1 MINKNFNFVLS
12 GSFMKR
18 ISIYLILLLL
28 GAGNFAQAL
37 DLNNEAQQARISI
50 SGVVVDAS
58 DVPVIGAN
66 IREKGTSNGTITDAD
81 GKFSLQ
87 VFEKAVLVISYIGYN
102 TVEVTVVNQQP
113 ITVTLMEDTQ
123 MIDEVVVIG
132 YGTVRK
138 KDLTG
143 SVGTIRPKDIGTVAV
158 ANVENMIQGRV
169 AGVDVTNN
177 NGLPGSGTSI
187 KIRGVGTINNSDP
200 LYIVDGMPGSINSVS
215 QYDIESIDILKDASA
230 TAIYGARA
238 ANGVVLITTK
248 RGQRGAPK
256 VTVNAYTGISQ
267 VYKKLELL
275 NASQYI
281 DLVTEIAPT
290 FFTSA
295 IRFRPVSE
303 GGMGYTEQWAR
314 TDRTNIQDELYRNAL
329 QQEYNLNIQGGAENS
344 VYSIS
349 GTFTDMDAVSLNY
362 NYSRFILTAN
372 MEFTIRKFIKIG
384 QNLSATR
391 TNRSGRAIDYNGA
404 IRWAPYMPL
413 VDKENSWGYSK
424 LTSAIDGGN
433 DTFNQLPILE
443 LGDEWNKQTRIREQV
458 YIEASIL
465 DMFKWRTQLQY
476 TNNSNNSLNWRPYIE
491 NGNLFNQ
498 ATIEEGYG
506 YEESAMVENYLNFN
520 KTFGIH
526 SVNAMIGNTYSS
538 STLNNGRSVN
548 VAGSGSSSNPWENYE
563 VLLVTRTPTPVISGN
578 SSWHSAYLSYYGRL
592 NYSLM
597 DKYLLTATYRQDASV
612 NFSPKN
618 RWGRFPSFAFAWKA
632 DEEGFMK
639 QFDKISQAKVRLSW
653 GKSGN
658 DRINSYAYLAN
669 LFQGGAMNIVTAI
682 GEGQTQ
688 FLGTTVNTL
697 PAADIRWETTTSYN
711 AALDL
716 GFLNNAFTTSI
727 DVYSRLTDGIL
738 IRVPL
743 PTSTGI
749 EPDRSA
755 YSNAAE
761 VRNTGFEFQA
771 GYNTQ
776 LGDLRLSLTGVL
788 SYVKNEVVS
797 LGKGEPIMNST
808 MSRTEKGRSIGEF
821 YGWKIDKVLSTT
833 AEANAYN
840 QKYGTNVVAG
850 DIAFRDIA
858 GPEDADGNP
867 TGPDGKI
874 DDNDRTFL
882 GKSIPPWNYGMNI
895 SANYKKF
902 DFQLTGAGIAGSK
915 IYDYTRIFE
924 LDAMKRVFN
933 QTTAVLDRWQK
944 EGDVTD
950 VPRAVS
956 ADPSNNL
963 RDSERYVKPGN
974 YFRLKTV
981 TLGYTVP
988 FSSNMFVDNLRIY
1001 ATCQNLLTFT
1011 KYDGYD
1017 PEVTASS
1024 NTGRGV
1030 LRSENM
1036 TPIPRTFILGLQL
1049 AF

>member
-1 MINKNFNFVLS
+1 MINKNLIR

-18 ISIYLILLLL
+18 ITIYLILLLL
-28 GAGNFAQAL
+28 SAGNFAQAL
-37 DLNNEAQQARISI
+37 DVGSEAQARISV
-50 SGVVVDAS
+50 SGVVVDVS
-58 DVPVIGAN
+58 GVPVTGAN

-102 TVEVTVVNQQP
+102 TVEVTVENQQP
-113 ITVTLMEDTQ
+113 LTITLAEDTQ

-143 SVGTIRPKDIGTVAV
+143 AVGTLRPKDIGNIAV
-158 ANVENMIQGRV
+158 ANVENMIQGRI
-169 AGVDVTNN
+169 AGVDITNN
-177 NGLPGSGTSI
+177 NGLPGAGTSI

-215 QYDIESIDILKDASA
+215 QYDIESIEILKDASA

-256 VTVNAYTGISQ
+256 VTMNAYMGVSQ
-267 VYKKLELL
+267 VYKKLDLL

-281 DLVTEIAPT
+281 DLITEITPT
-290 FFTSA
+290 FFVSA
-295 IRFRPVSE
+295 TRFKPVSD
-303 GGMGYTEQWAR
+303 GGLGFSEQWAR
-314 TDRTNIQDELYRNAL
+314 TDHADIQDEIYRNAL
-329 QQEYNLNIQGGAENS
+329 QQEYNLNISGGSDNS
-344 VYSIS
+344 VYSVS
-349 GTFTDMDAVSLNY
+349 GTYTDMDAITLNY
-362 NYSRFILTAN
+362 NYGRFVLTSN

-384 QNLSATR
+384 QNFSATR
-391 TNRSGRAIDYNGA
+391 TNRHGRSVDFTGA
-404 IRWAPYMPL
+404 IRWAPYMPT
-413 VDKENSWGYSK
+413 VDTNNAWGYSK
-424 LTSAIDGGN
+424 LTSVIDGGN
-433 DTFNQLPILE
+433 DTFNPLPTLM
-443 LGDEWNKQTRIREQV
+443 LGDDKEKSTGIREQV

-476 TNNSNNSLNWRPYIE
+476 TNSSSNRVDWRPYIE

-498 ATIEEGYG
+498 ATIEERFSYSEG
-506 YEESAMVENYLNFN
+506 AMVENYLNFN
-520 KTFGIH
+520 KDFGIH

-538 STLNNGRSVN
+538 STLNSGRN
-548 VAGSGSSSNPWENYE
+548 ITVAGSGSTANPWENYE

-578 SSWHSAYLSYYGRL
+578 DSWHSAYLSYYGRL

-597 DKYLLTATYRQDASV
+597 DKYLFTATYRQDASV

-618 RWGRFPSFAFAWKA
+618 RWGRFPSFAFAWKM
-632 DEEGFMK
+632 DEESFMDP
-639 QFDKISQAKVRLSW
+639 FTNISQAKLRLSW

-669 LFQGGAMNIVTAI
+669 LFQGGAMNIVSAI

-697 PAADIRWETTTSYN
+697 PASDIRWETTTSYN
-711 AALDL
+711 AAIDL
-716 GFLNNAFTTSI
+716 GFNNNAFTTSI
-727 DVYSRLTDGIL
+727 DVYTRLTDGIL
-738 IRVPL
+738 IRVPI
-743 PTSTGI
+743 PQSSGI
-749 EPDRSA
+749 DNSP

-776 LGDLRLSLTGVL
+776 LGDVRLSVSGVL

-797 LGKGEPIMNST
+797 LGKGEPIMGST

-833 AEANAYN
+833 AEADAYN
-840 QKYGTNVVAG
+840 TKYGTSVKAG

-858 GPEDADGNP
+858 GPRDENDNP
-867 TGPDGKI
+867 TGPDGRI

-902 DFQLTGAGIAGSK
+902 DFQMTGAGVAGSK

-963 RDSERYVKPGN
+963 RDSERYVKPGS
-974 YFRLKTV
+974 YFRLKNI

-988 FSSNMFVDNLRIY
+988 FTSNKYVDNLRFY
-1001 ATCQNLLTFT
+1001 VTAQNLLTFT
-1011 KYDGYD
+1011 KFDGYN
-1017 PEVTASS
+1017 PEVPAGT
-1024 NTGRGV
+1024 NTTRGV
-1030 LRSENM
+1030 LRTENM
-1036 TPIPRTFILGLQL
+1036 TPIPRTFIVGLQM